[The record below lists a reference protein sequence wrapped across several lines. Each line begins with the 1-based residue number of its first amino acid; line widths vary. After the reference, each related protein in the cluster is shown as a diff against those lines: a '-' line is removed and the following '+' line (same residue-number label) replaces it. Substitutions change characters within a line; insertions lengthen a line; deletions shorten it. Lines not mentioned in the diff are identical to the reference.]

1 MEKKKKGSS
10 IAQYTGQA
18 LYKKLLESKHFAKK
32 EYKEAFRDAFMSVD
46 KALLEGKKETQEKER
61 KREGNRQEDTLDNN
75 YALDPS
81 GCTAVATLITDDN
94 HIIVVS
100 NKGKNTIASFTK

>member
-1 MEKKKKGSS
+1 LWKKKKGSS

-46 KALLEGKKETQEKER
+46 KALLEGKKEKKREREKER
-61 KREGNRQEDTLDNN
+61 KR
-75 YALDPS
+75 
-81 GCTAVATLITDDN
+81 
-94 HIIVVS
+94 
-100 NKGKNTIASFTK
+100 K

>member
-1 MEKKKKGSS
+1 M
-10 IAQYTGQA
+10 
-18 LYKKLLESKHFAKK
+18 YKKLLESKHFAKK

-46 KALLEGKKETQEKER
+46 KALLEGKKREKE
-61 KREGNRQEDTLDNN
+61 KSRESNRQEDTLDNN

-100 NKGKNTIASFTK
+100 NKGKNTIASFTKR

>member
-1 MEKKKKGSS
+1 MIIDSFFFFYSSIYSLFFFSLFLLWKKKKKKGSS

-46 KALLEGKKETQEKER
+46 KALLEGKKERQEKEK
-61 KREGNRQEDTLDNN
+61 KREREK
-75 YALDPS
+75 
-81 GCTAVATLITDDN
+81 VTDKRI
-94 HIIVVS
+94 H
-100 NKGKNTIASFTK
+100 